1 MPKPEVNP
9 GRQGQENVPHGP
21 KRQVSQMAS
30 PPWDPGTSPPRSPKR
45 SRTMIHPPESA
56 IDSIQGEQSVPSQDD
71 PVSPDPAH
79 RPKQQVTLH
88 SDIYLTI
95 VDHVV
100 KYGKQRDGS
109 QSVWNKTLLS
119 LACTSQLLQ
128 DIVEKHIYRHPCFC
142 RWNESMYGRN
152 LDQAVNVFLFAL
164 SARPSRAD
172 VVRNLGLTYS
182 GYCSNI
188 EQLIQTVQACPNLSH
203 LSLEWSPKTLPKGL
217 EEQARGVA
225 RLLGSCSNKVRHFTF
240 VKYDDEKPGQVEEA
254 SRSCSEFYEGLT
266 SFTAAAP
273 ASDLMAT
280 LSSHYLPDLKY
291 FRLEQCLDRQ
301 PYRRHSDRLLL
312 EVSKTCPSLRTLD
325 WGVTLLDLPS
335 LQEAC
340 KVWGPTLRSLRVRI
354 NDTIPNP
361 ISQLLPLLPHLE
373 ELSIRTERQITRSD
387 IEAIAHYA
395 RSTPLRLR
403 NISLES
409 RTHPMLTPGLP
420 PIGDALVKLIDA
432 VHPTLESL
440 HLEYDCPVDPKFLK
454 HLAKA
459 KKLHHFYVEIK
470 GRAKEEDLD
479 LLSRECP
486 RLKQIYFRSVSS
498 ARSFVPAPLY

>member
-1 MPKPEVNP
+1 MFFFFYIRYCLTMKGILHSINKNKDFATPKSEVILD
-9 GRQGQENVPHGP
+9 RQGQENVPHGP
-21 KRQVSQMAS
+21 KRRVSQMAS
-30 PPWDPGTSPPRSPKR
+30 PPTPPWDPGTSPPRSPKR
-45 SRTMIHPPESA
+45 PHTTTHPPEST
-56 IDSIQGEQSVPSQDD
+56 IDSIQGEQSVPSQND
-71 PVSPDPAH
+71 PVAPDPMH

-88 SDIYLTI
+88 SDIYLMI
-95 VDHVV
+95 VDQVV

-128 DIVEKHIYRHPCFC
+128 DMVENHIYKHPRFC
-142 RWNESMYGRN
+142 QWNEFVYGRN
-152 LDQAVNVFLFAL
+152 LDQAVNMFLFAL
-164 SARPSRAD
+164 SARPSRAS
-172 VVRNLGLTYS
+172 VVRYLD
-182 GYCSNI
+182 
-188 EQLIQTVQACPNLSH
+188 SH
-203 LSLEWSPKTLPKGL
+203 LQ
-217 EEQARGVA
+217 EQATGVA
-225 RLLGSCSNKVRHFTF
+225 RLLSSCSKKVRHFTF
-240 VKYDDEKPGQVEEA
+240 VKYDDERPGQVKEA
-254 SRSCSEFYEGLT
+254 SRSLSEFYEGLT

-273 ASDLMAT
+273 ASDLTAT

-301 PYRRHSDRLLL
+301 PYRRHSARLLL
-312 EVSKTCPSLRTLD
+312 EVSKTCPTLRTLD
-325 WGVTLLDLPS
+325 WGVTLLDLHS

-354 NDTIPNP
+354 NDPIPNP
-361 ISQLLPLLPHLE
+361 ISQILPLLPHLE
-373 ELSIRTERQITRSD
+373 ELCIRTERQITRSD
-387 IEAIAHYA
+387 IEAIVHYA
-395 RSTPLRLR
+395 RSTPLHLR

-420 PIGDALVKLIDA
+420 RVDDVLAQLVDA

-440 HLEYDCPVDPKFLK
+440 HLEYDRPVRPEFLK

-459 KKLHHFYVEIK
+459 KKLYHFYVEIK
-470 GRAKEEDLD
+470 GRAKEEDLE

-486 RLKQIYFRSVSS
+486 RLKQICFPSVSS